1 MRTENSNFKKISL
14 RKPLSDWLSFI
25 YTNLRYSKNTFN
37 NYKHDLSLLN
47 GLVDEINISLED
59 IKTENIRC
67 FFAKRHSQGIS
78 PRGISRTLSV
88 WRSFYNW
95 WGPKVNMINNPASGI
110 HSPKATRPLP
120 KSLSVDQMKNFLDN
134 SKNNADRSS
143 DYIMI
148 RDQAIFELLYSS
160 GLRLSEL
167 ISIDLKYENNTNY
180 KSTSWIELNQSEV
193 IVLGKGNKQRKL
205 PVGTVA
211 LKSIKKWIDLRDKF
225 VLSTSSISD
234 RCALFLGI
242 RGKRISPRVIQMQLL
257 KLSKKSNL
265 SMHISPHM
273 IRHSFASH
281 LLQSSQNLR
290 AVQELLGHKT
300 ISTTQIYTK
309 LDFQHL
315 ASVYDKTHPRAIRK
329 K

>member
-1 MRTENSNFKKISL
+1 MIKNKDFKKNNL
-14 RKPLSDWLSFI
+14 KKPLSDWLVYI
-25 YTNLRYSKNTFN
+25 YTNLRYSKNTFD

-47 GLVDEINISLED
+47 EFTGENNISLEEVT
-59 IKTENIRC
+59 TENVRN
-67 FFAKRHSQGIS
+67 FFAKKHSQGVG
-78 PRGISRTLSV
+78 PKGIARTLSA
-88 WRSFYNW
+88 WRSFYKW
-95 WGPKVNMINNPASGI
+95 WGPKINMMSNPISGI
-110 HSPKATRPLP
+110 RPPKATRPLP
-120 KSLSVDQMKNFLDN
+120 KSLSVDQIKNLLDMN
-134 SKNNADRSS
+134 EYQANKTS
-143 DYIMI
+143 DCII
-148 RDQAIFELLYSS
+148 FRDQAIFELLYSS

-167 ISIDLKYENNTNY
+167 ISIDIKYESNINY
-180 KSTSWIELNQSEV
+180 KSTSWINLNQSEI

-205 PVGTVA
+205 PIGNTA
-211 LKSIKKWIDLRDKF
+211 LNAIKKWIDLREKF
-225 VLSTSSISD
+225 VLKTNSIND
-234 RCALFLGI
+234 RHALFLGI
-242 RGKRISPRVIQMQLL
+242 KGRRISPRVIQMQLL
-257 KLSKKSNL
+257 KLSKTSNL
-265 SMHISPHM
+265 CMHISPHM